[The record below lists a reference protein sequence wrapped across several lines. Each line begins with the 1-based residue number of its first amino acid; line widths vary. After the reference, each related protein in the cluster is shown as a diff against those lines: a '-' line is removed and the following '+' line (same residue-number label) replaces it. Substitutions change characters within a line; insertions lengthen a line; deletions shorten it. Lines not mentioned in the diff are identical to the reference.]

1 MEGTPVEQAG
11 ADHGPAARPRVPAQA
26 GPVADQT
33 VPATDRAAPATHR
46 EEQAAPRRA
55 VPEQPAAPR
64 PEPAPPLVRPRRHSV
79 RAQILAALR
88 QSLLAGELT
97 PGEVYSAP
105 ALAGRYGVSATPVR
119 EAMQQLAGE
128 GAVEVVPNRGFRVAE
143 HSVRDL
149 AEVAEVRAMLEIP
162 AVIRLA
168 GAVPCP
174 ERWVGLRSLA
184 ADGVA
189 AAARGDRAGYAEADR
204 AFHHDLMSLTGNRR
218 LVAVVDDL
226 LRRARRPAGGPR
238 PRPAELQADAAQH
251 VTLVD
256 ALSAGEPE
264 RAERVVRAHLSLARH
279 RF

>member
-1 MEGTPVEQAG
+1 MEQAT

-26 GPVADQT
+26 GPVADRSGTGPGRTGPGADRQE
-33 VPATDRAAPATHR
+33 RAAPGT
-46 EEQAAPRRA
+46 AAA
-55 VPEQPAAPR
+55 GPR
-64 PEPAPPLVRPRRHSV
+64 PEAAPPVVRPRRHSV

-97 PGEVYSAP
+97 PGQVYSAP
-105 ALAGRYGVSATPVR
+105 ALGARFGVSATPVR

-162 AVIRLA
+162 AVVRLA

-174 ERWVGLRSLA
+174 ERWEALRALA

-189 AAARGDRAGYAEADR
+189 AAARGDRVGYAEADR
-204 AFHHDLMSLTGNRR
+204 AFHHALMTLTGNRR
-218 LVAVVDDL
+218 LAAVVDDL

-238 PRPAELQADAAQH
+238 PRPADLQADAAQH
-251 VTLVD
+251 EALVD
-256 ALSAGEPE
+256 ALAAGEAD
-264 RAERVVRAHLSLARH
+264 RAAGLARDHLSPARH